1 MSDPTYQG
9 SAPLAELAGALAF
22 SMLRSTNYLLRE
34 RGLTSGGPY
43 SAVSDPI
50 QTAALEIAR
59 WALARQQT
67 SEDSTAPS
75 SDV

>member
-1 MSDPTYQG
+1 MFDSSYQG
-9 SAPLAELAGALAF
+9 SAPIPALAGDLAVVMF
-22 SMLRSTNYLLRE
+22 SSANEVLRAA
-34 RGLTSGGPY
+34 GLTSGGPY
-43 SAVSDPI
+43 PQVRDPI
-50 QTAALEIAR
+50 AAAATEIAE

>member
-1 MSDPTYQG
+1 
-9 SAPLAELAGALAF
+9 
-22 SMLRSTNYLLRE
+22 MLRSANDLLRE

-43 SAVSDPI
+43 SEVSAPI